1 MGGARER
8 ASELGERGVAPGLP
22 SLLRL
27 SGARER
33 EEKREKARRRGRA
46 IYRVSLRNQRL
57 VFFCRRIGE
66 ESGARAR
73 YREPEP
79 TNPSSEP
86 AGWTLTRTP
95 WGRTTAPPAD
105 SRAPTRARPS
115 TSS

>member
-1 MGGARER
+1 MG
-8 ASELGERGVAPGLP
+8 ELGERSCARP
-22 SLLRL
+22 SFAAAAFR
-27 SGARER
+27 SERER
-33 EEKREKARRRGRA
+33 REKREGKASRSSDLSRFIKESA
-46 IYRVSLRNQRL
+46 PRVFLPCL
-57 VFFCRRIGE
+57 VRGE